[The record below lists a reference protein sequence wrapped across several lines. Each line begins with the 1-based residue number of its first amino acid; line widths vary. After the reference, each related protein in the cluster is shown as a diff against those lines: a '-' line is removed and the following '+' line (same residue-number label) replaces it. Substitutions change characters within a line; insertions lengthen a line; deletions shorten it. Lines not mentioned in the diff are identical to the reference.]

1 MQQGGGGS
9 PSCERQTRPPRVAAR
24 PAEGQTTLS
33 LTRNFC
39 DENVFHAELD
49 KSVQIRKNLQT
60 SGSMLTLRLPD
71 LELRD
76 EVARWQRFP
85 DQNCPRREV
94 ALEMRATKV
103 RHSALE
109 SEGPDRPVGSCC
121 STEDPASCLEA
132 YCFAG

>member
-1 MQQGGGGS
+1 M
-9 PSCERQTRPPRVAAR
+9 AAR

-49 KSVQIRKNLQT
+49 KYVQIRKKLQMI
-60 SGSMLTLRLPD
+60 GSMLTLIYNRAHRLPD

-85 DQNCPRREV
+85 DQDCPRRESGLGD
-94 ALEMRATKV
+94 A
-103 RHSALE
+103 
-109 SEGPDRPVGSCC
+109 GSQGQTL
-121 STEDPASCLEA
+121 SS
-132 YCFAG
+132 GI